1 MERNCYFLLNYNENS
16 SLFLISWILYA
27 QLNDSKLLSGDVKQL
42 QIQCY
47 APLLIFPMDVR
58 VSSLELIPY
67 NRLEMKNLSHRA
79 QGFILPLL
87 ITVSI
92 SIGNCCKRLRV
103 GFFLCF
109 LFLFFKHFTLH
120 TVCFSTLW
128 KILWCS
134 SFDIQGWP
142 CAIVSDALHTSW
154 KK

>member
-42 QIQCY
+42 QIQCH
-47 APLLIFPMDVR
+47 APLLIFPMHVR

-67 NRLEMKNLSHRA
+67 YRLEMKNLSHRA

-103 GFFLCF
+103 GVFYVFFSCF
-109 LFLFFKHFTLH
+109 LNILLCILFAFPHCGKYCHVPVLTFKGDL
-120 TVCFSTLW
+120 VL
-128 KILWCS
+128 
-134 SFDIQGWP
+134 
-142 CAIVSDALHTSW
+142 
-154 KK
+154 